1 MYLTGA
7 LTRTMTTWLMEW
19 TPAVVGRPRPE
30 TRRRGRGAPVK
41 KVCRGCERQRA
52 LFRCH
57 GIVKWDRYHTLCF
70 RCFRAQAGRMPPR

>member
-7 LTRTMTTWLMEW
+7 LSRTMTTWLTEW
-19 TPAVVGRPRPE
+19 TPAVVSRPRPE
-30 TRRRGRGAPVK
+30 THRRGRSVAVK

-52 LFRCH
+52 LFRYH

-70 RCFRAQAGRMPPR
+70 RCFRAQVNRMRAR